1 VDRQDEMMVLDLQ
14 GELPMKVVADGRM
27 VERD

>member
-1 VDRQDEMMVLDLQ
+1 VDRQDEMVVLDLQ
-14 GELPMKVVADGRM
+14 GELPMEVVVDGKV